1 MINLINEIN
10 SKLKAIISELED
22 KKSECESVLDDVKS
36 KIDKK
41 IDEAKRYKVD
51 VDSAK
56 DKIKTLEEEI
66 KALEVDLTDL
76 NERFGKKDLNAIVE
90 AGNKEINAKMIA
102 KQNEITKYREKIG
115 ELTEKARAIKDLL
128 INLKK
133 DKEIKTERLSNYTKA
148 LEYYSKELNRIIDFA
163 SENPDN
169 LIFEPTYEVK
179 KYEDVNLDSPVF
191 DEISQMDEPDEEEET
206 TASVSEPEPEV
217 KTLEEPATTDYQK
230 IDFKALNDSIDSE
243 YASIFGTGLDDEEEK
258 TDLKEPATEP
268 EVHTESEKSEESV
281 LQEKK
286 EESKDES
293 LNIFDHENVSDGGFS
308 FGGLS
313 EADLNME
320 PEVEPEPVTTDNT
333 MNSTDTEKENSL
345 SFEPVE
351 EKNDNE
357 NELINLFTEN
367 GVDYYNF
374 TKADQDR
381 LKANYNKEMYKK
393 VFDVLKR
400 NNIKLDEIYESADI
414 FTTSTPAEIEHVI
427 SKLLLAGQ
435 TTSNIS
441 YVLSAL
447 PFINSFDL
455 NEVIKS
461 YGPKVSEANITDL
474 IVKAKHLNDL
484 GGNR

>member
-1 MINLINEIN
+1 MINLIKEIN
-10 SKLKAIISELED
+10 SKLKAIISELET
-22 KKSECESVLDDVKS
+22 KKSECEKVLDEVKS

-41 IDEAKRYKVD
+41 IDEAKGYKVD

-115 ELTEKARAIKDLL
+115 ELTEKARAIKELL

-133 DKEIKTERLSNYTKA
+133 DKEIKTERLDNYTKA
-148 LEYYSKELNRIIDFA
+148 LKYYSKELNRIIDFA
-163 SENPDN
+163 SENPEN
-169 LIFEPTYEVK
+169 LVIEPTFEVK
-179 KYEDVNLDSPVF
+179 KYDNVNLDSPVF
-191 DEISQMDEPDEEEET
+191 DEISQMDEPEDEETE
-206 TASVSEPEPEV
+206 ASSAVKEEV
-217 KTLEEPATTDYQK
+217 KTEEEPVSDYQK

-243 YASIFGTGLDDEEEK
+243 YASIFGTGLDDDDHKESEPVAPFKEEVTEEE
-258 TDLKEPATEP
+258 P
-268 EVHTESEKSEESV
+268 
-281 LQEKK
+281 
-286 EESKDES
+286 SKDEVKDEPVS
-293 LNIFDHENVSDGGFS
+293 NDLNIFEHENVSDGDGSFS
-308 FGGLS
+308 FDGLS
-313 EADLNME
+313 EADLNAE
-320 PEVEPEPVTTDNT
+320 PEAPLDDKKVEVKD
-333 MNSTDTEKENSL
+333 NSL
-345 SFEPVE
+345 SFESVTPSNDETE
-351 EKNDNE
+351 E
-357 NELINLFTEN
+357 LANLFTEN
-367 GVDYYNF
+367 GVDYYKF
-374 TKADQDR
+374 TATDQDR
-381 LKANYNKEMYKK
+381 LKSNYNKEMYKK

-400 NNIKLDEIYESADI
+400 NNIKLDAIYDSADL

-447 PFINSFDL
+447 PLINSFDL
-455 NEVIKS
+455 NEVVKS

>member
-1 MINLINEIN
+1 MINLIKEIN
-10 SKLKAIISELED
+10 SKLKAIISELET
-22 KKSECESVLDDVKS
+22 KKSECEKVLDEVKS

-41 IDEAKRYKVD
+41 IDEAKGYKVD
-51 VDSAK
+51 VDNAK

-133 DKEIKTERLSNYTKA
+133 DKEIKTERLDNYTKA
-148 LEYYSKELNRIIDFA
+148 LEYYSKELNRIIDFS
-163 SENPDN
+163 SENPEN
-169 LIFEPTYEVK
+169 LVIEPTFEVK
-179 KYEDVNLDSPVF
+179 KYDNVNLDSPVF
-191 DEISQMDEPDEEEET
+191 DEISQMDEPEDEETET
-206 TASVSEPEPEV
+206 SSAVKEDV
-217 KTLEEPATTDYQK
+217 KTEEEPVSDYQK

-243 YASIFGTGLDDEEEK
+243 YASIFGTGLDDDDHKESEQVAPFKEVVTEEE
-258 TDLKEPATEP
+258 P
-268 EVHTESEKSEESV
+268 
-281 LQEKK
+281 
-286 EESKDES
+286 SKDEVKDEPVS
-293 LNIFDHENVSDGGFS
+293 NDLNIFEHENVSDSDGSFS
-308 FGGLS
+308 FDGLS
-313 EADLNME
+313 EADLNAE
-320 PEVEPEPVTTDNT
+320 PEAPLDDKKVEVKD
-333 MNSTDTEKENSL
+333 NSL
-345 SFEPVE
+345 SFESVTPSNDETE
-351 EKNDNE
+351 E
-357 NELINLFTEN
+357 LANLFTEN
-367 GVDYYNF
+367 GVDYYKF
-374 TKADQDR
+374 TATDQDR
-381 LKANYNKEMYKK
+381 LKSNYNKEMYKK

-400 NNIKLDEIYESADI
+400 NNIKLDSIYDSADL

-447 PFINSFDL
+447 PLINSFDL
-455 NEVIKS
+455 NEVVKS

>member
-10 SKLKAIISELED
+10 SKLKAIISELET
-22 KKSECESVLDDVKS
+22 KKSECEKVLDDVKS

-41 IDEAKRYKVD
+41 IDEAKGYKVD
-51 VDSAK
+51 VDNAK

-90 AGNKEINAKMIA
+90 AGNKEINSKMIA

-133 DKEIKTERLSNYTKA
+133 DKEIKTERLDNYTKA
-148 LEYYSKELNRIIDFA
+148 LKYYSKELNRIIDFS
-163 SENPDN
+163 SENPEN
-169 LIFEPTYEVK
+169 LVIEPTFEVK
-179 KYEDVNLDSPVF
+179 KYDNVNLDSPVF
-191 DEISQMDEPDEEEET
+191 DEISQMDEPEDEETET
-206 TASVSEPEPEV
+206 SSAVKEEV
-217 KTLEEPATTDYQK
+217 KTDEEPVSDYQK

-243 YASIFGTGLDDEEEK
+243 YASIFGTGLDDDDHKESEPVAPSKEEVTEEE
-258 TDLKEPATEP
+258 
-268 EVHTESEKSEESV
+268 S
-281 LQEKK
+281 
-286 EESKDES
+286 SKDEVKDEPVS
-293 LNIFDHENVSDGGFS
+293 NDLNIFEHENVSDGDGSFS
-308 FGGLS
+308 FDGLS
-313 EADLNME
+313 EADLNAE
-320 PEVEPEPVTTDNT
+320 PEAPLDDKKVEVKD
-333 MNSTDTEKENSL
+333 NSL
-345 SFEPVE
+345 SFESITPSNDETE
-351 EKNDNE
+351 E
-357 NELINLFTEN
+357 LANLFTEN
-367 GVDYYNF
+367 GVDYYKF
-374 TKADQDR
+374 TATDQDR
-381 LKANYNKEMYKK
+381 LKSNYNKEMYKK

-400 NNIKLDEIYESADI
+400 NNIKLDAIYDSADL

-447 PFINSFDL
+447 PLINSFDL
-455 NEVIKS
+455 NEVVKS

>member
-10 SKLKAIISELED
+10 SKLKAIISELET
-22 KKSECESVLDDVKS
+22 KKSECEKVLDEVKS

-41 IDEAKRYKVD
+41 IDEAKGYKVD
-51 VDSAK
+51 VDNAK
-56 DKIKTLEEEI
+56 EKIKSLEEEI

-133 DKEIKTERLSNYTKA
+133 DKEIKTERLDNYTKA

-163 SENPDN
+163 SENPEN
-169 LIFEPTYEVK
+169 LVIEPTFEVK
-179 KYEDVNLDSPVF
+179 KYDNVNLDSPVF
-191 DEISQMDEPDEEEET
+191 DEISQMDEPEDEETET
-206 TASVSEPEPEV
+206 SSAVKEEV
-217 KTLEEPATTDYQK
+217 KTEEEPVSDYQK

-243 YASIFGTGLDDEEEK
+243 YASIFGTGLDDDDHKESEPVAPFKEEVTEEE
-258 TDLKEPATEP
+258 P
-268 EVHTESEKSEESV
+268 
-281 LQEKK
+281 
-286 EESKDES
+286 SKDEVKDEPVS
-293 LNIFDHENVSDGGFS
+293 NDLNIFEHENVSDGDGSFS
-308 FGGLS
+308 FDGLS
-313 EADLNME
+313 EADLNAE
-320 PEVEPEPVTTDNT
+320 PEAPLDDKKVEVKD
-333 MNSTDTEKENSL
+333 NSL
-345 SFEPVE
+345 SFESVTPSNDETE
-351 EKNDNE
+351 E
-357 NELINLFTEN
+357 LANLFTEN
-367 GVDYYNF
+367 GVDYYKF
-374 TKADQDR
+374 TATDQDR
-381 LKANYNKEMYKK
+381 LKSNYNKEMYKK

-400 NNIKLDEIYESADI
+400 NNIKLDAIYDSADL

-447 PFINSFDL
+447 PLINSFDL
-455 NEVIKS
+455 NEVVKS

>member
-1 MINLINEIN
+1 MINLIKEIN
-10 SKLKAIISELED
+10 SKLKAIISELET
-22 KKSECESVLDDVKS
+22 KKSECEKVLDDVKS

-41 IDEAKRYKVD
+41 IDEAKGYKVD
-51 VDSAK
+51 VDNAK
-56 DKIKTLEEEI
+56 EKIKSLEEEI

-133 DKEIKTERLSNYTKA
+133 DKEIKTERLDNYSKA

-163 SENPDN
+163 SENPEN
-169 LIFEPTYEVK
+169 LVIEPTFEVK
-179 KYEDVNLDSPVF
+179 KYDNVNLDSPVF
-191 DEISQMDEPDEEEET
+191 DEISQMDEPEDEETET
-206 TASVSEPEPEV
+206 SSAVKEEV
-217 KTLEEPATTDYQK
+217 KTEEEPVSDYQK

-243 YASIFGTGLDDEEEK
+243 YASIFGTGLDDDDHKESEPVAPFKEEVTEEE
-258 TDLKEPATEP
+258 P
-268 EVHTESEKSEESV
+268 
-281 LQEKK
+281 
-286 EESKDES
+286 SKDEVKDEPVS
-293 LNIFDHENVSDGGFS
+293 NDLNIFEHENVSDGDGSFS
-308 FGGLS
+308 FDGLS
-313 EADLNME
+313 EADLNAE
-320 PEVEPEPVTTDNT
+320 PEAPLDDKKVEVKD
-333 MNSTDTEKENSL
+333 NSL
-345 SFEPVE
+345 SFESVTPSNDETE
-351 EKNDNE
+351 E
-357 NELINLFTEN
+357 LANLFTEN
-367 GVDYYNF
+367 GVDYYKF
-374 TKADQDR
+374 TATDQDR
-381 LKANYNKEMYKK
+381 LKSNYNKEMYKK

-400 NNIKLDEIYESADI
+400 NNIKLDSIYDSADL

-447 PFINSFDL
+447 PLINSFDL
-455 NEVIKS
+455 NEVVKS

>member
-10 SKLKAIISELED
+10 SKLKAIISELET
-22 KKSECESVLDDVKS
+22 KKSECEKVLDDVKS

-41 IDEAKRYKVD
+41 IDEAKGYKVD
-51 VDSAK
+51 VDNAK
-56 DKIKTLEEEI
+56 EKIKTLEEEI

-133 DKEIKTERLSNYTKA
+133 DKEIKTERLDNYTKA
-148 LEYYSKELNRIIDFA
+148 LKYYSKELNRIIDFS
-163 SENPDN
+163 SENPEN
-169 LIFEPTYEVK
+169 LVIEPTFEVK
-179 KYEDVNLDSPVF
+179 KYDNVNLDSPVF
-191 DEISQMDEPDEEEET
+191 DEISQMDEPEDEETET
-206 TASVSEPEPEV
+206 SSAVKEEV
-217 KTLEEPATTDYQK
+217 KTEEEPVSDYQK

-243 YASIFGTGLDDEEEK
+243 YASIFGTGLDDDDHKKSEPVVPSKEEVTEEE
-258 TDLKEPATEP
+258 P
-268 EVHTESEKSEESV
+268 
-281 LQEKK
+281 
-286 EESKDES
+286 SKDEVKDEPVS
-293 LNIFDHENVSDGGFS
+293 NDLNIFEHENVSDSDGSFS
-308 FGGLS
+308 FDGLS
-313 EADLNME
+313 EADLNAE
-320 PEVEPEPVTTDNT
+320 PETPLDDKKVEVKD
-333 MNSTDTEKENSL
+333 NSL
-345 SFEPVE
+345 SFESVTPSNDETE
-351 EKNDNE
+351 E
-357 NELINLFTEN
+357 LANLFTEN
-367 GVDYYNF
+367 GVDYYKF
-374 TKADQDR
+374 TATDQDR
-381 LKANYNKEMYKK
+381 LKSNYNKEMYKK

-400 NNIKLDEIYESADI
+400 NNIKLDAIYDSADL

-447 PFINSFDL
+447 PLINSFDL
-455 NEVIKS
+455 NEVVKS

>member
-1 MINLINEIN
+1 MINLIKEIN
-10 SKLKAIISELED
+10 SKLKAIISELET
-22 KKSECESVLDDVKS
+22 KKSECEKVLDEVKS

-41 IDEAKRYKVD
+41 IDEAKGYKVD
-51 VDSAK
+51 VDNAK
-56 DKIKTLEEEI
+56 EKIKSLEEEI

-133 DKEIKTERLSNYTKA
+133 DKEIKTERLDNYTKA

-163 SENPDN
+163 SENPEN
-169 LIFEPTYEVK
+169 LVIEPTFEVK
-179 KYEDVNLDSPVF
+179 KYDNVNLDSPVF
-191 DEISQMDEPDEEEET
+191 DEISQMDEPEDEETET
-206 TASVSEPEPEV
+206 SSAVKEEV
-217 KTLEEPATTDYQK
+217 KTVEEPVSDYQK

-243 YASIFGTGLDDEEEK
+243 YASIFGTGLDDDDRKKSEPVVPSKEEVTEEE
-258 TDLKEPATEP
+258 P
-268 EVHTESEKSEESV
+268 
-281 LQEKK
+281 
-286 EESKDES
+286 SKDEVKEEPVS
-293 LNIFDHENVSDGGFS
+293 NDLNIFEHENVSDGDGSFS
-308 FGGLS
+308 FDGLS
-313 EADLNME
+313 EADLNAE
-320 PEVEPEPVTTDNT
+320 PEAPLDDKKVEVKD
-333 MNSTDTEKENSL
+333 NSL
-345 SFEPVE
+345 SFESVTPSNDETE
-351 EKNDNE
+351 E
-357 NELINLFTEN
+357 LANLFTEN
-367 GVDYYNF
+367 GVDYYKF
-374 TKADQDR
+374 TATDQDR
-381 LKANYNKEMYKK
+381 LKSNYNKEMYKK

-400 NNIKLDEIYESADI
+400 NNIKLDSIYDSADL

-447 PFINSFDL
+447 PLINSFDL
-455 NEVIKS
+455 NEVVKS

>member
-1 MINLINEIN
+1 MINLIKEIN
-10 SKLKAIISELED
+10 SKLKAIISELET
-22 KKSECESVLDDVKS
+22 KKSECEKVLDEVKS

-41 IDEAKRYKVD
+41 IDEAKGYKVD
-51 VDSAK
+51 VDNAK
-56 DKIKTLEEEI
+56 EKIKSLEEEI

-133 DKEIKTERLSNYTKA
+133 DKEIKTERLDNYTKA
-148 LEYYSKELNRIIDFA
+148 LEYYSKELNRIIDFS
-163 SENPDN
+163 SENPEN
-169 LIFEPTYEVK
+169 LVIEPTFEVK
-179 KYEDVNLDSPVF
+179 KYDNVNLDSPVF
-191 DEISQMDEPDEEEET
+191 DEISQMNEPEDEETETSSAVKEEVKTEEET
-206 TASVSEPEPEV
+206 VS
-217 KTLEEPATTDYQK
+217 DYQK

-243 YASIFGTGLDDEEEK
+243 YASIFGTGLDDDDHKESEPVVPSKEEVTEEE
-258 TDLKEPATEP
+258 P
-268 EVHTESEKSEESV
+268 
-281 LQEKK
+281 
-286 EESKDES
+286 SKDEVKEEPVS
-293 LNIFDHENVSDGGFS
+293 NDLNIFEHENVSDGDGSFS
-308 FGGLS
+308 FDGLS
-313 EADLNME
+313 EADLNAE
-320 PEVEPEPVTTDNT
+320 PEAPLDDKKVEVKD
-333 MNSTDTEKENSL
+333 NSL
-345 SFEPVE
+345 SFESVTPSNDETE
-351 EKNDNE
+351 E
-357 NELINLFTEN
+357 LANLFTEN
-367 GVDYYNF
+367 GVDYYKF
-374 TKADQDR
+374 TATDQDR
-381 LKANYNKEMYKK
+381 LKSNYNKEMYKK

-400 NNIKLDEIYESADI
+400 NNIKLDSIYDSADL

-447 PFINSFDL
+447 PLINSFDL
-455 NEVIKS
+455 NEVVKS

>member
-1 MINLINEIN
+1 MINLIKEIN
-10 SKLKAIISELED
+10 SKLKAIISELET
-22 KKSECESVLDDVKS
+22 KKSECEKVLDEVKS

-41 IDEAKRYKVD
+41 IDEAKGYKVD
-51 VDSAK
+51 VDNAK
-56 DKIKTLEEEI
+56 EKIKTLEEEI

-133 DKEIKTERLSNYTKA
+133 DKEIKTERLDNYTKA

-163 SENPDN
+163 SENPEN
-169 LIFEPTYEVK
+169 LVIEPTFEVK
-179 KYEDVNLDSPVF
+179 KYDNVNLDSPVF
-191 DEISQMDEPDEEEET
+191 DEISQMNEPEDEETET
-206 TASVSEPEPEV
+206 SSAVKEEV
-217 KTLEEPATTDYQK
+217 KTEEEPVSDYQK

-243 YASIFGTGLDDEEEK
+243 YASIFGTGLDDDDHKESEPVAPFKEEVTEEE
-258 TDLKEPATEP
+258 P
-268 EVHTESEKSEESV
+268 
-281 LQEKK
+281 
-286 EESKDES
+286 SKDEVKDEPVS
-293 LNIFDHENVSDGGFS
+293 NDLNIFEHENVSDGDGSFS
-308 FGGLS
+308 FDGLS
-313 EADLNME
+313 EADLNAE
-320 PEVEPEPVTTDNT
+320 PEVPLDDKKVEVKD
-333 MNSTDTEKENSL
+333 NSL
-345 SFEPVE
+345 SFESVTPSNDETE
-351 EKNDNE
+351 E
-357 NELINLFTEN
+357 LANLFTEN
-367 GVDYYNF
+367 GVDYYKF
-374 TKADQDR
+374 TATDQDR
-381 LKANYNKEMYKK
+381 LKSNYNKEMYKK

-400 NNIKLDEIYESADI
+400 NNIKLDSIYDSADL

-447 PFINSFDL
+447 PLINSFDL
-455 NEVIKS
+455 NEVVKS

>member
-10 SKLKAIISELED
+10 SKLKAIISELET
-22 KKSECESVLDDVKS
+22 KKSECEKVLDEVKS

-41 IDEAKRYKVD
+41 IDEAKGYKVD
-51 VDSAK
+51 VDNAK
-56 DKIKTLEEEI
+56 EKIKSLEEEI

-133 DKEIKTERLSNYTKA
+133 DKEIKTERLDNYTKA
-148 LEYYSKELNRIIDFA
+148 LKYYSKELNRIIDFS
-163 SENPDN
+163 SENPEN
-169 LIFEPTYEVK
+169 LVIEPTFEVK
-179 KYEDVNLDSPVF
+179 KYDNVNFDSPVF
-191 DEISQMDEPDEEEET
+191 DEISQMDEPEDEETEISSAVKE
-206 TASVSEPEPEV
+206 EV
-217 KTLEEPATTDYQK
+217 KTVEEPVSDYQK
-230 IDFKALNDSIDSE
+230 IDFNALNDSIDSE
-243 YASIFGTGLDDEEEK
+243 YASIFGTGLDDDHKKSEPLVPSKEEVTEEE
-258 TDLKEPATEP
+258 P
-268 EVHTESEKSEESV
+268 
-281 LQEKK
+281 
-286 EESKDES
+286 SKDEVKDEPVS
-293 LNIFDHENVSDGGFS
+293 NDLNIFEHENVSDSDGSFS
-308 FGGLS
+308 FDGLS
-313 EADLNME
+313 EADLNAE
-320 PEVEPEPVTTDNT
+320 PEASLDDKKVEVKD
-333 MNSTDTEKENSL
+333 NSL
-345 SFEPVE
+345 SFESFTPSNDETE
-351 EKNDNE
+351 E
-357 NELINLFTEN
+357 LANLFTEN
-367 GVDYYNF
+367 GVDYYKF
-374 TKADQDR
+374 TATDQDR
-381 LKANYNKEMYKK
+381 LKSNYNKEMYKK

-400 NNIKLDEIYESADI
+400 NNIKLDAIYDSADL

-447 PFINSFDL
+447 PLINSFDL
-455 NEVIKS
+455 NEVVKS

>member
-1 MINLINEIN
+1 MINLIKEIN
-10 SKLKAIISELED
+10 SKLKAIISELET
-22 KKSECESVLDDVKS
+22 KKSECEKVLDEVKS

-41 IDEAKRYKVD
+41 IDEAKGYKVD
-51 VDSAK
+51 VDNAK
-56 DKIKTLEEEI
+56 EKIKSLEEEI

-133 DKEIKTERLSNYTKA
+133 DKEIKTERLDNYTKA
-148 LEYYSKELNRIIDFA
+148 LEYYSKELNRIIDFS
-163 SENPDN
+163 SENPEN
-169 LIFEPTYEVK
+169 LVIEPTFEVK
-179 KYEDVNLDSPVF
+179 KYDNVNLDSPVF
-191 DEISQMDEPDEEEET
+191 DEISQMDEPEDEEIET
-206 TASVSEPEPEV
+206 SSAVKEEV
-217 KTLEEPATTDYQK
+217 KTEEEPVSDYQK

-243 YASIFGTGLDDEEEK
+243 YASIFGTGLDDDDHKESEPVAPSKEEVTEEE
-258 TDLKEPATEP
+258 P
-268 EVHTESEKSEESV
+268 
-281 LQEKK
+281 
-286 EESKDES
+286 SKDEVKDEPVS
-293 LNIFDHENVSDGGFS
+293 NDLNIFEHENVSDGDGSFS
-308 FGGLS
+308 FDGLS
-313 EADLNME
+313 EADLNAE
-320 PEVEPEPVTTDNT
+320 PEAPLDDKKVEVKD
-333 MNSTDTEKENSL
+333 NSL
-345 SFEPVE
+345 SFESVTPSNDETE
-351 EKNDNE
+351 E
-357 NELINLFTEN
+357 LANLFTEN
-367 GVDYYNF
+367 GVDYYKF
-374 TKADQDR
+374 TATDQDR
-381 LKANYNKEMYKK
+381 LKSNYNKEMYKK

-400 NNIKLDEIYESADI
+400 NNIKLDSIYDSADL

-447 PFINSFDL
+447 PLINSFDL
-455 NEVIKS
+455 NEVVKS

>member
-10 SKLKAIISELED
+10 SKLKAIISELET
-22 KKSECESVLDDVKS
+22 KKSECEKVLDEVKF

-41 IDEAKRYKVD
+41 IDEAKGYKVD

-133 DKEIKTERLSNYTKA
+133 DKEIKTERLDNYTKA
-148 LEYYSKELNRIIDFA
+148 LEYYSKELNRIIDFS
-163 SENPDN
+163 SENPEN
-169 LIFEPTYEVK
+169 LVIEPTFEVK
-179 KYEDVNLDSPVF
+179 KYDNVNLDSPVF
-191 DEISQMDEPDEEEET
+191 DEISQMDEPEDEETET
-206 TASVSEPEPEV
+206 SSAVKEEV
-217 KTLEEPATTDYQK
+217 KTEEEPVSDYQK

-243 YASIFGTGLDDEEEK
+243 YASIFGTGLDDDDHKKSEPVVPSKEEVTEEEPSK
-258 TDLKEPATEP
+258 V
-268 EVHTESEKSEESV
+268 EV
-281 LQEKK
+281 
-286 EESKDES
+286 KDEPVS
-293 LNIFDHENVSDGGFS
+293 NDLNIFEHENVSDGDGSFS
-308 FGGLS
+308 FEGLS
-313 EADLNME
+313 EDDLNME
-320 PEVEPEPVTTDNT
+320 PEETTVSNKEEIVKEEPQ
-333 MNSTDTEKENSL
+333 KENSL
-345 SFEPVE
+345 SFEPVAE
-351 EKNDNE
+351 TNDNE
-357 NELINLFTEN
+357 NELANLFTEN

-374 TKADQDR
+374 SKSDQDR
-381 LKANYNKEMYKK
+381 LKSNYNKEMYKK

-400 NNIKLDEIYESADI
+400 NNIKLDAIYDSAD
-414 FTTSTPAEIEHVI
+414 
-427 SKLLLAGQ
+427 
-435 TTSNIS
+435 
-441 YVLSAL
+441 LSAL
-447 PFINSFDL
+447 PLINSFDL
-455 NEVIKS
+455 NEVVKS

>member
-1 MINLINEIN
+1 MINLIKEIN
-10 SKLKAIISELED
+10 SKLKAIISELET
-22 KKSECESVLDDVKS
+22 KKSECEKVLDDVKS

-41 IDEAKRYKVD
+41 IDEAKGYKVN

-133 DKEIKTERLSNYTKA
+133 DKEIKTERLDNYTKA
-148 LEYYSKELNRIIDFA
+148 LEYYSKELNRIIDFS
-163 SENPDN
+163 SENPEN
-169 LIFEPTYEVK
+169 LVIEPTFEVK
-179 KYEDVNLDSPVF
+179 KYDNVNLDSPVF
-191 DEISQMDEPDEEEET
+191 DEISQMDEPEDEETET
-206 TASVSEPEPEV
+206 SSAVKEEV
-217 KTLEEPATTDYQK
+217 KTEEEPVSDYQK

-243 YASIFGTGLDDEEEK
+243 YASIFGTGLDDDDHKESEPVAPSKEEVTEEE
-258 TDLKEPATEP
+258 P
-268 EVHTESEKSEESV
+268 
-281 LQEKK
+281 
-286 EESKDES
+286 SKDEVKEEPVS
-293 LNIFDHENVSDGGFS
+293 NDLNIFEHENVSDGDGSFS
-308 FGGLS
+308 FDGLS
-313 EADLNME
+313 EADLNAE
-320 PEVEPEPVTTDNT
+320 PEAPLDDKKVEVKD
-333 MNSTDTEKENSL
+333 NSL
-345 SFEPVE
+345 SFESVTPSNDETE
-351 EKNDNE
+351 E
-357 NELINLFTEN
+357 LANLFTEN
-367 GVDYYNF
+367 GVDYYKF
-374 TKADQDR
+374 TATDQDR
-381 LKANYNKEMYKK
+381 LKSNYNKEMYKK

-400 NNIKLDEIYESADI
+400 NNIKLDAIYDSADL

-447 PFINSFDL
+447 PLINSFDL
-455 NEVIKS
+455 NEVVKS

>member
-10 SKLKAIISELED
+10 SKLKAIISELES
-22 KKSECESVLDDVKS
+22 KKSECEKVLDDVKS

-41 IDEAKRYKVD
+41 IDEAKGYKVD
-51 VDSAK
+51 VDNAK
-56 DKIKTLEEEI
+56 EKIKSLEEEI

-133 DKEIKTERLSNYTKA
+133 DKEIKTERLDNYTKA

-163 SENPDN
+163 SENPEN
-169 LIFEPTYEVK
+169 LVIEPTFEVK
-179 KYEDVNLDSPVF
+179 KYDNVNLDSPVF
-191 DEISQMDEPDEEEET
+191 DEISQMDEPEDEETET
-206 TASVSEPEPEV
+206 SSAVKEEV
-217 KTLEEPATTDYQK
+217 KTEEKPVSDYQK

-243 YASIFGTGLDDEEEK
+243 YASIFGTGLDDDDHKESEPVVPSKEEVTEEE
-258 TDLKEPATEP
+258 P
-268 EVHTESEKSEESV
+268 
-281 LQEKK
+281 
-286 EESKDES
+286 SKDEVKDEPVS
-293 LNIFDHENVSDGGFS
+293 NDLNIFEHENVSDGDGSFS
-308 FGGLS
+308 FDGLS
-313 EADLNME
+313 EADLNAE
-320 PEVEPEPVTTDNT
+320 PEAPLDDKKVEVKD
-333 MNSTDTEKENSL
+333 NSL
-345 SFEPVE
+345 SFESVTPSNDETE
-351 EKNDNE
+351 E
-357 NELINLFTEN
+357 LANLFTEN
-367 GVDYYNF
+367 GVDYYKF
-374 TKADQDR
+374 TAADQDR
-381 LKANYNKEMYKK
+381 LKSNYNKEMYKK

-400 NNIKLDEIYESADI
+400 NNIKLDAIYDSADL

-447 PFINSFDL
+447 PLINSFDL

>member
-1 MINLINEIN
+1 MINLIKEIN
-10 SKLKAIISELED
+10 SKLKAIISELET
-22 KKSECESVLDDVKS
+22 KKSECEKVLDEVKS

-41 IDEAKRYKVD
+41 IDEAKGYKVD
-51 VDSAK
+51 VDNAK

-133 DKEIKTERLSNYTKA
+133 DKEIKTERLDNYTKA
-148 LEYYSKELNRIIDFA
+148 LEYYSKELNRIIDFS
-163 SENPDN
+163 SENPEN
-169 LIFEPTYEVK
+169 LVIEPTFEVK
-179 KYEDVNLDSPVF
+179 KYDNVNLDSPVF
-191 DEISQMDEPDEEEET
+191 DEISQMDEPEDEETET
-206 TASVSEPEPEV
+206 SSAVKEEV
-217 KTLEEPATTDYQK
+217 KTEEEPVSDYQK

-243 YASIFGTGLDDEEEK
+243 YASIFGTGLDDDDHKESEPVAPFKEEVTEEE
-258 TDLKEPATEP
+258 P
-268 EVHTESEKSEESV
+268 
-281 LQEKK
+281 
-286 EESKDES
+286 SKDEVKDEPVS
-293 LNIFDHENVSDGGFS
+293 NVLNIFEHENVSDSDGSFS
-308 FGGLS
+308 FDGLS
-313 EADLNME
+313 EADLNAE
-320 PEVEPEPVTTDNT
+320 PEAPLDDKKVEVKD
-333 MNSTDTEKENSL
+333 NSL
-345 SFEPVE
+345 SFESFTPSNDETE
-351 EKNDNE
+351 E
-357 NELINLFTEN
+357 LANLFTEN
-367 GVDYYNF
+367 GVDYYKF
-374 TKADQDR
+374 TATDQDR
-381 LKANYNKEMYKK
+381 LKSNYNKEMYKK

-400 NNIKLDEIYESADI
+400 NNIKLDSIYDSADL

-447 PFINSFDL
+447 PLINSFDL
-455 NEVIKS
+455 NEVVKS

>member
-1 MINLINEIN
+1 MINLIKEIN
-10 SKLKAIISELED
+10 SKLKAIISELET
-22 KKSECESVLDDVKS
+22 KKSECEKVLDDVKS

-41 IDEAKRYKVD
+41 IDEAKGYKVD
-51 VDSAK
+51 VDNAK
-56 DKIKTLEEEI
+56 EKIKSLEEEI

-133 DKEIKTERLSNYTKA
+133 DKEIKTERLDNYTKA

-163 SENPDN
+163 SENPEN
-169 LIFEPTYEVK
+169 LVIEPTFEVK
-179 KYEDVNLDSPVF
+179 KYDNVNLDSPVF
-191 DEISQMDEPDEEEET
+191 DEISQMDEPEDEETET
-206 TASVSEPEPEV
+206 SSAVKEEV
-217 KTLEEPATTDYQK
+217 KTEEEPVSDYQK

-243 YASIFGTGLDDEEEK
+243 YASIFGTGLDDDDHKESEPVAPFKEEVTEEE
-258 TDLKEPATEP
+258 P
-268 EVHTESEKSEESV
+268 
-281 LQEKK
+281 
-286 EESKDES
+286 SKDEVKDEPVS
-293 LNIFDHENVSDGGFS
+293 NDLNIFEHENVSDGDGSFS
-308 FGGLS
+308 FDGLS
-313 EADLNME
+313 EADLNAE
-320 PEVEPEPVTTDNT
+320 PEAPLDDKKVEVKD
-333 MNSTDTEKENSL
+333 NSL
-345 SFEPVE
+345 SFESVTPSNDETE
-351 EKNDNE
+351 E
-357 NELINLFTEN
+357 LANLFTEN
-367 GVDYYNF
+367 GVDYYKF
-374 TKADQDR
+374 TATDQDR
-381 LKANYNKEMYKK
+381 LKSNYNKEMYKK

-400 NNIKLDEIYESADI
+400 NNIKLDAIYDSADL

-447 PFINSFDL
+447 PLINSFDL
-455 NEVIKS
+455 NEVVKS

>member
-10 SKLKAIISELED
+10 SKLKAIISELET
-22 KKSECESVLDDVKS
+22 KKSECEKVLDDVKS

-41 IDEAKRYKVD
+41 IDEAKGYKVD
-51 VDSAK
+51 VDNAK
-56 DKIKTLEEEI
+56 EKIKSLEEEI
-66 KALEVDLTDL
+66 KVLEVDLTDL

-133 DKEIKTERLSNYTKA
+133 DKEIKTERLDNYTKA
-148 LEYYSKELNRIIDFA
+148 LEYYSKELNRIIDFS
-163 SENPDN
+163 SENPEN
-169 LIFEPTYEVK
+169 LVIEPTFEVK
-179 KYEDVNLDSPVF
+179 KYDNVNLDSPVF
-191 DEISQMDEPDEEEET
+191 DEISQMNEPEDEETET
-206 TASVSEPEPEV
+206 SSAVKEEV
-217 KTLEEPATTDYQK
+217 KTEEEPVSDYQK

-243 YASIFGTGLDDEEEK
+243 YASIFGTGLDDDDHKESEPVAPSKEEVTEEE
-258 TDLKEPATEP
+258 P
-268 EVHTESEKSEESV
+268 
-281 LQEKK
+281 
-286 EESKDES
+286 SKDEVKDEPVS
-293 LNIFDHENVSDGGFS
+293 NDLNIFEHENVSDSDGSFS
-308 FGGLS
+308 FDGLS
-313 EADLNME
+313 EADLNAE
-320 PEVEPEPVTTDNT
+320 PEAPLDDKKVEVKD
-333 MNSTDTEKENSL
+333 NSL
-345 SFEPVE
+345 SFESVTPSNDETE
-351 EKNDNE
+351 E
-357 NELINLFTEN
+357 LANLFTEN
-367 GVDYYNF
+367 GVDYYKF
-374 TKADQDR
+374 TATDQDR
-381 LKANYNKEMYKK
+381 LKSNYNKEMYKK

-400 NNIKLDEIYESADI
+400 NNIKLDSIYDSADL

-447 PFINSFDL
+447 PLINSFDL
-455 NEVIKS
+455 NEVVKS

>member
-1 MINLINEIN
+1 MINLIKEIN
-10 SKLKAIISELED
+10 SKLKAIISELET
-22 KKSECESVLDDVKS
+22 KKSECEKVLDDVKS

-41 IDEAKRYKVD
+41 IDEAKGYKVD
-51 VDSAK
+51 VDNAK
-56 DKIKTLEEEI
+56 EKIKSLEEEI

-133 DKEIKTERLSNYTKA
+133 DKEIKTERLDNYTKA
-148 LEYYSKELNRIIDFA
+148 LEYYSKELNRIIDFS
-163 SENPDN
+163 SENPEN
-169 LIFEPTYEVK
+169 LVIEPTFEVK
-179 KYEDVNLDSPVF
+179 KYDNVNLDSPVF
-191 DEISQMDEPDEEEET
+191 DEISQMDEPEDEETET
-206 TASVSEPEPEV
+206 SSAVKEEV
-217 KTLEEPATTDYQK
+217 KTEEEPVSDYQK

-243 YASIFGTGLDDEEEK
+243 YASIFGTGLDDDDHKESEPVAPFKEEVTEEE
-258 TDLKEPATEP
+258 P
-268 EVHTESEKSEESV
+268 
-281 LQEKK
+281 
-286 EESKDES
+286 SKDEVKDEPVS
-293 LNIFDHENVSDGGFS
+293 NDLNIFEHENVSDGDGSFS
-308 FGGLS
+308 FDGLS
-313 EADLNME
+313 EADLNAE
-320 PEVEPEPVTTDNT
+320 PEAPLDDKKVEVKD
-333 MNSTDTEKENSL
+333 NSL
-345 SFEPVE
+345 SFESVTPSNDETE
-351 EKNDNE
+351 E
-357 NELINLFTEN
+357 LANLFTEN
-367 GVDYYNF
+367 GVDYYKF
-374 TKADQDR
+374 TATDQDR
-381 LKANYNKEMYKK
+381 LKSNYNKEMYKK

-400 NNIKLDEIYESADI
+400 NNIKLDSIYDSADL

-447 PFINSFDL
+447 PLINSFDL
-455 NEVIKS
+455 NEVVKS

>member
-1 MINLINEIN
+1 MINLIKEIN
-10 SKLKAIISELED
+10 SKLKAIISELET
-22 KKSECESVLDDVKS
+22 KKSECEKVLDEVKS

-41 IDEAKRYKVD
+41 IDEAKGYKVD
-51 VDSAK
+51 VDNAK
-56 DKIKTLEEEI
+56 EKIKSLEEEI

-133 DKEIKTERLSNYTKA
+133 DKEIKTERLDNYTKA
-148 LEYYSKELNRIIDFA
+148 LEYYSKELNRIIDFS
-163 SENPDN
+163 SENPEN
-169 LIFEPTYEVK
+169 LVIEPTFEVK
-179 KYEDVNLDSPVF
+179 KYDNVNLDSPVF
-191 DEISQMDEPDEEEET
+191 DEISQMDEPEDEETET
-206 TASVSEPEPEV
+206 SSAVKEEV
-217 KTLEEPATTDYQK
+217 KTEEEPVSDYQK

-243 YASIFGTGLDDEEEK
+243 YASIFGTGLDDDDHKESEPVAPFREEVTEEE
-258 TDLKEPATEP
+258 P
-268 EVHTESEKSEESV
+268 
-281 LQEKK
+281 
-286 EESKDES
+286 SKDEVKDEPVS
-293 LNIFDHENVSDGGFS
+293 NDLNIFEHENVSDGDGSFS
-308 FGGLS
+308 FDGLS
-313 EADLNME
+313 EADLNAE
-320 PEVEPEPVTTDNT
+320 PEAPLDDKKVEVKD
-333 MNSTDTEKENSL
+333 NSL
-345 SFEPVE
+345 SFESVTPSNDETE
-351 EKNDNE
+351 E
-357 NELINLFTEN
+357 LANLFTEN
-367 GVDYYNF
+367 GVDYYKF
-374 TKADQDR
+374 TATDQDR
-381 LKANYNKEMYKK
+381 LKSNYNKEMYKK

-400 NNIKLDEIYESADI
+400 NNIKLDAIYDSADL

-447 PFINSFDL
+447 PLINSFDL
-455 NEVIKS
+455 NEVVKS

>member
-10 SKLKAIISELED
+10 SKLKAIISELET
-22 KKSECESVLDDVKS
+22 KKSECEKVLDDVKS

-41 IDEAKRYKVD
+41 IDEAKGYKVD
-51 VDSAK
+51 VDNAK
-56 DKIKTLEEEI
+56 EKIKSLEEEI

-133 DKEIKTERLSNYTKA
+133 DKEIKTERLDNYTKA
-148 LEYYSKELNRIIDFA
+148 LEYYSKELNRIIDFS
-163 SENPDN
+163 SENPEN
-169 LIFEPTYEVK
+169 LVIEPTFEVK
-179 KYEDVNLDSPVF
+179 RYDNVNLDSPVF
-191 DEISQMDEPDEEEET
+191 DEISQMDEPEDEETET
-206 TASVSEPEPEV
+206 SSAVKEEV
-217 KTLEEPATTDYQK
+217 KTEEEPVSDYQK

-243 YASIFGTGLDDEEEK
+243 YASIFGTGLDDDDHKESEPVAPFREEVTEEEPSR
-258 TDLKEPATEP
+258 D
-268 EVHTESEKSEESV
+268 EV
-281 LQEKK
+281 
-286 EESKDES
+286 KDEPVS
-293 LNIFDHENVSDGGFS
+293 NDLNIFEHENVSDGDGSFS
-308 FGGLS
+308 FDGLS
-313 EADLNME
+313 EADLNAE
-320 PEVEPEPVTTDNT
+320 PEAPLDDKKVEVKD
-333 MNSTDTEKENSL
+333 NSL
-345 SFEPVE
+345 SFESVTPSNDETE
-351 EKNDNE
+351 E
-357 NELINLFTEN
+357 LANLFTEN
-367 GVDYYNF
+367 GVDYYKF
-374 TKADQDR
+374 TATDQDR
-381 LKANYNKEMYKK
+381 LKSNYNKEMYKK

-400 NNIKLDEIYESADI
+400 NNIKLDSIYDSADL

-447 PFINSFDL
+447 PLINSFDL
-455 NEVIKS
+455 NEVVKS

>member
-1 MINLINEIN
+1 MINLIKEIN
-10 SKLKAIISELED
+10 SKLKAIISELET
-22 KKSECESVLDDVKS
+22 KKSECEKVLDEVKS

-41 IDEAKRYKVD
+41 IDEAKGYKVD
-51 VDSAK
+51 VDNAK
-56 DKIKTLEEEI
+56 EKIKFLEEEI

-133 DKEIKTERLSNYTKA
+133 DKEIKTERLDNYTKA

-163 SENPDN
+163 SENPEN
-169 LIFEPTYEVK
+169 LVIEPTFEVK
-179 KYEDVNLDSPVF
+179 KYDNVNLDSPVF
-191 DEISQMDEPDEEEET
+191 DEISQMNEPEDEETET
-206 TASVSEPEPEV
+206 SSAVKEEV
-217 KTLEEPATTDYQK
+217 KTEEEPVSDYQK

-243 YASIFGTGLDDEEEK
+243 YASIFGTGLDDDDHKESEPVVPSKEEVTEEE
-258 TDLKEPATEP
+258 P
-268 EVHTESEKSEESV
+268 
-281 LQEKK
+281 
-286 EESKDES
+286 SKDEVKDES
-293 LNIFDHENVSDGGFS
+293 VSNDLNIFEHENVSDGDGSFS
-308 FGGLS
+308 FDGLS
-313 EADLNME
+313 EADLNAE
-320 PEVEPEPVTTDNT
+320 PEAPLDDKKVEVKD
-333 MNSTDTEKENSL
+333 NSL
-345 SFEPVE
+345 GFESVTPSNDETE
-351 EKNDNE
+351 E
-357 NELINLFTEN
+357 LANLFTEN
-367 GVDYYNF
+367 GVDYYKF
-374 TKADQDR
+374 TAADQDR
-381 LKANYNKEMYKK
+381 LKSNYNKEMYKK

-400 NNIKLDEIYESADI
+400 NNIKLDAIYDSADL

-447 PFINSFDL
+447 PLINSFDL
-455 NEVIKS
+455 NEVVKS

>member
-10 SKLKAIISELED
+10 SKLKAIISELET
-22 KKSECESVLDDVKS
+22 KKSECEKVLDDVKS

-41 IDEAKRYKVD
+41 IDEAKGYKVD
-51 VDSAK
+51 VDNAK
-56 DKIKTLEEEI
+56 EKIKFLEEEI

-133 DKEIKTERLSNYTKA
+133 DKEIKTERLDNYTKA

-163 SENPDN
+163 SENPEN
-169 LIFEPTYEVK
+169 LVIEPTFEVK
-179 KYEDVNLDSPVF
+179 KYDNVNLDSPVF
-191 DEISQMDEPDEEEET
+191 DEISQMNEPEDEETETSSAVKEE
-206 TASVSEPEPEV
+206 A
-217 KTLEEPATTDYQK
+217 KTEEEPVSDYQK

-243 YASIFGTGLDDEEEK
+243 YASIFGTGLDDDDHKESEPVVPSKEEVTEEE
-258 TDLKEPATEP
+258 P
-268 EVHTESEKSEESV
+268 
-281 LQEKK
+281 
-286 EESKDES
+286 SKDEVKDEPVS
-293 LNIFDHENVSDGGFS
+293 NDLNIFEHENVSDGDGSFS
-308 FGGLS
+308 FDGLS
-313 EADLNME
+313 EADLNAE
-320 PEVEPEPVTTDNT
+320 PEAPLDDKKVEVKD
-333 MNSTDTEKENSL
+333 NSL
-345 SFEPVE
+345 SFESVTPSNDETE
-351 EKNDNE
+351 E
-357 NELINLFTEN
+357 LANLFTEN
-367 GVDYYNF
+367 GVDYYKF
-374 TKADQDR
+374 TATDQDR
-381 LKANYNKEMYKK
+381 LKSNYNKEMYKK

-400 NNIKLDEIYESADI
+400 NNIKLDAIYDSADL

-447 PFINSFDL
+447 PLINSFDL
-455 NEVIKS
+455 NEVVKS

>member
-1 MINLINEIN
+1 MINLIKEIN
-10 SKLKAIISELED
+10 SKLKAIISELET
-22 KKSECESVLDDVKS
+22 KKSECEKVLDEVKS

-41 IDEAKRYKVD
+41 IDEAKGYKVD
-51 VDSAK
+51 VDNAK
-56 DKIKTLEEEI
+56 EKIKSLEEEI

-133 DKEIKTERLSNYTKA
+133 DKEIKTERLDNYTKA

-163 SENPDN
+163 SENPEN
-169 LIFEPTYEVK
+169 LVIEPTFEVK
-179 KYEDVNLDSPVF
+179 KYDNVNLDSPVF
-191 DEISQMDEPDEEEET
+191 DEISQMDEPEDEETET
-206 TASVSEPEPEV
+206 SSAVKEEV
-217 KTLEEPATTDYQK
+217 KTEEEPVSDYQK

-243 YASIFGTGLDDEEEK
+243 YASIFGTGLDDDDHKESEPVAPSKEEVTEEE
-258 TDLKEPATEP
+258 P
-268 EVHTESEKSEESV
+268 
-281 LQEKK
+281 
-286 EESKDES
+286 SKDEVKDES
-293 LNIFDHENVSDGGFS
+293 VSNDLNIFEHENVSDGDGSFS
-308 FGGLS
+308 FDGLS
-313 EADLNME
+313 EADLNAE
-320 PEVEPEPVTTDNT
+320 PEAPLDDKKVEVKD
-333 MNSTDTEKENSL
+333 NSL
-345 SFEPVE
+345 SFESVTPSNDETE
-351 EKNDNE
+351 E
-357 NELINLFTEN
+357 LANLFTEN
-367 GVDYYNF
+367 GVDYYKF
-374 TKADQDR
+374 TATDQDR
-381 LKANYNKEMYKK
+381 LKSNYNKEMYKK

-400 NNIKLDEIYESADI
+400 NNIKLDSIYDSADL

-447 PFINSFDL
+447 PLINSFDL
-455 NEVIKS
+455 NEVVKS

>member
-10 SKLKAIISELED
+10 SKLKAIISELET
-22 KKSECESVLDDVKS
+22 KKSECEKVLDDVKS

-41 IDEAKRYKVD
+41 IDEAKGYKVD
-51 VDSAK
+51 VDNAK
-56 DKIKTLEEEI
+56 EKIKSLEEEI

-133 DKEIKTERLSNYTKA
+133 DKEIKTERLDNYTKA
-148 LEYYSKELNRIIDFA
+148 LEYYSKELNRIIDFS
-163 SENPDN
+163 SENPEN
-169 LIFEPTYEVK
+169 LVIEPTFEVK
-179 KYEDVNLDSPVF
+179 RYDNVNLDSPVF
-191 DEISQMDEPDEEEET
+191 DEISQMDEPEDEETET
-206 TASVSEPEPEV
+206 SSAVKEEV
-217 KTLEEPATTDYQK
+217 KTDEEPVSDYQK

-243 YASIFGTGLDDEEEK
+243 YASIFGTGLDDDDHKESEPVAPSKEEVTEEE
-258 TDLKEPATEP
+258 
-268 EVHTESEKSEESV
+268 S
-281 LQEKK
+281 
-286 EESKDES
+286 SKDEVKDEPVS
-293 LNIFDHENVSDGGFS
+293 NDLNIFEHENVSDGDGSFS
-308 FGGLS
+308 FDGLS
-313 EADLNME
+313 EADLNAE
-320 PEVEPEPVTTDNT
+320 PEAPLDDKKVEVKD
-333 MNSTDTEKENSL
+333 NSL
-345 SFEPVE
+345 SFESITPSNDETE
-351 EKNDNE
+351 E
-357 NELINLFTEN
+357 LANLFTEN
-367 GVDYYNF
+367 GVDYYKF
-374 TKADQDR
+374 TATDQDR
-381 LKANYNKEMYKK
+381 LKSNYNKEMYKK

-400 NNIKLDEIYESADI
+400 NNIKLDAIYDSADL

-447 PFINSFDL
+447 PLINSFDL
-455 NEVIKS
+455 NEVVKS

>member
-1 MINLINEIN
+1 MINLIKEIN
-10 SKLKAIISELED
+10 SKLKAIISELET
-22 KKSECESVLDDVKS
+22 KKSECEKVLDEVKS

-41 IDEAKRYKVD
+41 IDEAKGYKVD
-51 VDSAK
+51 VDNAK
-56 DKIKTLEEEI
+56 EKIKSLEEEI

-133 DKEIKTERLSNYTKA
+133 DKEIKTERLDNYTKA

-163 SENPDN
+163 SENPEN
-169 LIFEPTYEVK
+169 LVIEPTFEVK
-179 KYEDVNLDSPVF
+179 KYDNVNLDSPVF
-191 DEISQMDEPDEEEET
+191 DEISQMDEPEDEETET
-206 TASVSEPEPEV
+206 SSAVKEEV
-217 KTLEEPATTDYQK
+217 KTEEEPVSDYRK

-243 YASIFGTGLDDEEEK
+243 YASIFGTGLDDDDRKKSEPVVPSKEEVTEEE
-258 TDLKEPATEP
+258 P
-268 EVHTESEKSEESV
+268 
-281 LQEKK
+281 
-286 EESKDES
+286 SKDEVKDEPVS
-293 LNIFDHENVSDGGFS
+293 NVLNIFEHENVSDGDGSFS
-308 FGGLS
+308 FDGLS
-313 EADLNME
+313 EADLNA
-320 PEVEPEPVTTDNT
+320 EPEPPLDDKKVEVKD
-333 MNSTDTEKENSL
+333 NSL
-345 SFEPVE
+345 SFESVTPSNDETE
-351 EKNDNE
+351 E
-357 NELINLFTEN
+357 LANLFTEN
-367 GVDYYNF
+367 GVDYYKF
-374 TKADQDR
+374 TATDQDR
-381 LKANYNKEMYKK
+381 LKSNYNKEMYKK

-400 NNIKLDEIYESADI
+400 NNIKLDSIYDSADL

-447 PFINSFDL
+447 PLINSFDL
-455 NEVIKS
+455 NEVVKS

>member
-10 SKLKAIISELED
+10 SKLKAIISELET
-22 KKSECESVLDDVKS
+22 KKSECEKVLDEVKS

-41 IDEAKRYKVD
+41 IDEAKGYKVD
-51 VDSAK
+51 VDNAK
-56 DKIKTLEEEI
+56 EKIKSLEEEI

-133 DKEIKTERLSNYTKA
+133 DKEIKTERLDNYTKA
-148 LEYYSKELNRIIDFA
+148 LEYYSKELNRIIDFS
-163 SENPDN
+163 SENPEN
-169 LIFEPTYEVK
+169 LVIEPTFEVK
-179 KYEDVNLDSPVF
+179 KYDNVNLDSPVF
-191 DEISQMDEPDEEEET
+191 DEISQMDEPEDEETET
-206 TASVSEPEPEV
+206 SSAVKEEV
-217 KTLEEPATTDYQK
+217 KTEEEPVSDYQK

-243 YASIFGTGLDDEEEK
+243 YASIFGTGLDDDDHKESEPVAPFREEVTEEE
-258 TDLKEPATEP
+258 P
-268 EVHTESEKSEESV
+268 
-281 LQEKK
+281 
-286 EESKDES
+286 SKDEVKDEPVS
-293 LNIFDHENVSDGGFS
+293 NDLNIFEHENVSDGDGSFS
-308 FGGLS
+308 FDGLS
-313 EADLNME
+313 EADLNAE
-320 PEVEPEPVTTDNT
+320 PEAPLDDKKVEVKD
-333 MNSTDTEKENSL
+333 NSL
-345 SFEPVE
+345 SFESVTPSNDETE
-351 EKNDNE
+351 E
-357 NELINLFTEN
+357 LANLFTEN
-367 GVDYYNF
+367 GVDYYKF
-374 TKADQDR
+374 TATDQDR
-381 LKANYNKEMYKK
+381 LKSNYNKEMYKK

-400 NNIKLDEIYESADI
+400 NNIKLDSIYDSADL

-447 PFINSFDL
+447 PLINSFDL
-455 NEVIKS
+455 NEVVKS

>member
-1 MINLINEIN
+1 MINLIKEIN
-10 SKLKAIISELED
+10 SKLKAIISELET
-22 KKSECESVLDDVKS
+22 KKSECEKVLDDVKS

-41 IDEAKRYKVD
+41 IDEAKGYKVD

-133 DKEIKTERLSNYTKA
+133 DKEIKTERLDNYTKA

-163 SENPDN
+163 SENPEN
-169 LIFEPTYEVK
+169 LVIEPTFEVK
-179 KYEDVNLDSPVF
+179 KYDNVNLDSPVF
-191 DEISQMDEPDEEEET
+191 DEISQMDEPEDEETET
-206 TASVSEPEPEV
+206 SSAVKEEV
-217 KTLEEPATTDYQK
+217 KTEEEPVSDYQK

-243 YASIFGTGLDDEEEK
+243 YASIFGTGLDDDHKESEPVVPSKEEVTEEE
-258 TDLKEPATEP
+258 P
-268 EVHTESEKSEESV
+268 
-281 LQEKK
+281 
-286 EESKDES
+286 SKDEVKDEPVS
-293 LNIFDHENVSDGGFS
+293 NDLNIFEHENVSDGDGSFS
-308 FGGLS
+308 FDGLS
-313 EADLNME
+313 EADLNAE
-320 PEVEPEPVTTDNT
+320 PEAPLDDKKVEVKD
-333 MNSTDTEKENSL
+333 NSL
-345 SFEPVE
+345 SFESVTPSNDETE
-351 EKNDNE
+351 E
-357 NELINLFTEN
+357 LANLFTEN
-367 GVDYYNF
+367 GVDYYKF
-374 TKADQDR
+374 TATDQDR
-381 LKANYNKEMYKK
+381 LKSNYNKEMYKK

-400 NNIKLDEIYESADI
+400 NNIKLDAIYDSADL

-447 PFINSFDL
+447 PLINSFDL
-455 NEVIKS
+455 NEVVKS

>member
-10 SKLKAIISELED
+10 SKLKAIISELET
-22 KKSECESVLDDVKS
+22 KKSECEKVLDEVKS

-41 IDEAKRYKVD
+41 IDEAKGYKVD
-51 VDSAK
+51 VDNAK
-56 DKIKTLEEEI
+56 EKIKSLEEEI

-115 ELTEKARAIKDLL
+115 ELTEKARAIKELL

-133 DKEIKTERLSNYTKA
+133 DKEIKTERLDNYTKA
-148 LEYYSKELNRIIDFA
+148 LKYYSKKLNRIIDFS
-163 SENPDN
+163 SENPEN
-169 LIFEPTYEVK
+169 LVIEPTFEVK
-179 KYEDVNLDSPVF
+179 KYDNVNFDSPVF
-191 DEISQMDEPDEEEET
+191 DEISQMDEPEDEETEISSAVKE
-206 TASVSEPEPEV
+206 EV
-217 KTLEEPATTDYQK
+217 KTVEEPVSDYQK
-230 IDFKALNDSIDSE
+230 IDFNALNDSIDSE
-243 YASIFGTGLDDEEEK
+243 YASIFGTGLDDDHKKSEPLVPSKEEVTEEE
-258 TDLKEPATEP
+258 P
-268 EVHTESEKSEESV
+268 
-281 LQEKK
+281 
-286 EESKDES
+286 SKDEVKDEPVS
-293 LNIFDHENVSDGGFS
+293 NDLNIFEHENVSDGDGSFS
-308 FGGLS
+308 FDGLS
-313 EADLNME
+313 EADLNAE
-320 PEVEPEPVTTDNT
+320 PEAPLDDKKVEVKD
-333 MNSTDTEKENSL
+333 NSL
-345 SFEPVE
+345 SFESVTPSNDETE
-351 EKNDNE
+351 E
-357 NELINLFTEN
+357 LANLFTEN
-367 GVDYYNF
+367 GVDYYKF
-374 TKADQDR
+374 TATDQDR
-381 LKANYNKEMYKK
+381 LKSNYNKEMYKK

-400 NNIKLDEIYESADI
+400 NNIKLDSIYDSADL

-447 PFINSFDL
+447 PLINSFDL
-455 NEVIKS
+455 NEVVKS

>member
-10 SKLKAIISELED
+10 SKLKAIISELET
-22 KKSECESVLDDVKS
+22 KKSECEKVLDDVKS

-41 IDEAKRYKVD
+41 IDEAKGYKVD
-51 VDSAK
+51 VDNAK
-56 DKIKTLEEEI
+56 EKIKSLEEEI

-133 DKEIKTERLSNYTKA
+133 DKEIKTERLDNYTKA
-148 LEYYSKELNRIIDFA
+148 LEYYSKELNRIIDFS
-163 SENPDN
+163 SENPEN
-169 LIFEPTYEVK
+169 LVIEPTFEVK
-179 KYEDVNLDSPVF
+179 KYDNVNLDSPVF
-191 DEISQMDEPDEEEET
+191 DEISQMDEPEDEETET
-206 TASVSEPEPEV
+206 SSAVKEEV
-217 KTLEEPATTDYQK
+217 KTEEEPVSDYQK

-243 YASIFGTGLDDEEEK
+243 YASIFGTGLDDDDHKESEPVAPSKEEVTEEE
-258 TDLKEPATEP
+258 P
-268 EVHTESEKSEESV
+268 
-281 LQEKK
+281 
-286 EESKDES
+286 SKDEVKDEPVS
-293 LNIFDHENVSDGGFS
+293 NDLNIFEHENVSDGDGSFS
-308 FGGLS
+308 FDGLS
-313 EADLNME
+313 EADLNAE
-320 PEVEPEPVTTDNT
+320 PEAPLDDKKVEVKD
-333 MNSTDTEKENSL
+333 NSL
-345 SFEPVE
+345 SFESVTPSNDETE
-351 EKNDNE
+351 E
-357 NELINLFTEN
+357 LANLFTEN
-367 GVDYYNF
+367 GVDYYKF
-374 TKADQDR
+374 TATDQDR
-381 LKANYNKEMYKK
+381 LKSNYNKEMYKK

-400 NNIKLDEIYESADI
+400 NNIKLDSIYDSADL

-447 PFINSFDL
+447 PLINSFDL
-455 NEVIKS
+455 NEVVKS

>member
-1 MINLINEIN
+1 MINLIKEIN
-10 SKLKAIISELED
+10 SKLKAIISELET
-22 KKSECESVLDDVKS
+22 KKSECEKVLDDVKS

-41 IDEAKRYKVD
+41 IDEAKGYKVD
-51 VDSAK
+51 VDNAK
-56 DKIKTLEEEI
+56 EKIKFLEEEI

-133 DKEIKTERLSNYTKA
+133 DKEIKTERLDNYTKA
-148 LEYYSKELNRIIDFA
+148 LEYYSKELNRIIDFS
-163 SENPDN
+163 SENPEN
-169 LIFEPTYEVK
+169 LVIEPTFEVK
-179 KYEDVNLDSPVF
+179 KYDNVNLDSPVF
-191 DEISQMDEPDEEEET
+191 DEISQMDEPEDEETET
-206 TASVSEPEPEV
+206 SSAVKEEV
-217 KTLEEPATTDYQK
+217 KTEEKPVSDYQK

-243 YASIFGTGLDDEEEK
+243 YASIFGTGLDDDDHKESEPVAPFREEVTEEE
-258 TDLKEPATEP
+258 P
-268 EVHTESEKSEESV
+268 
-281 LQEKK
+281 
-286 EESKDES
+286 SKDEVKDEPVS
-293 LNIFDHENVSDGGFS
+293 NDLNIFEHENVSDGDGSFS
-308 FGGLS
+308 FDGLS
-313 EADLNME
+313 EADLNAE
-320 PEVEPEPVTTDNT
+320 PEAPLDDKKVEVKD
-333 MNSTDTEKENSL
+333 NSL
-345 SFEPVE
+345 SFESVTPSNDETE
-351 EKNDNE
+351 E
-357 NELINLFTEN
+357 LANLFTEN
-367 GVDYYNF
+367 GVDYYKF
-374 TKADQDR
+374 TATDQDR
-381 LKANYNKEMYKK
+381 LKSNYNKEMYKK

-400 NNIKLDEIYESADI
+400 NNIKLDSIYDSADL

-447 PFINSFDL
+447 PLINSFDL
-455 NEVIKS
+455 NEVVKS

>member
-1 MINLINEIN
+1 MINLIKEIN
-10 SKLKAIISELED
+10 SKLKAIISELET
-22 KKSECESVLDDVKS
+22 KKSECEKVLDEVKS

-41 IDEAKRYKVD
+41 IDEAKGYKVD
-51 VDSAK
+51 VDNAK
-56 DKIKTLEEEI
+56 EKIKSLEEEI

-133 DKEIKTERLSNYTKA
+133 DKEIKTERLDNYTKA

-163 SENPDN
+163 SENPEN
-169 LIFEPTYEVK
+169 LVIEPTFEVK
-179 KYEDVNLDSPVF
+179 KYDNVNLDSPVF
-191 DEISQMDEPDEEEET
+191 DEISQMDEPEDEETET
-206 TASVSEPEPEV
+206 SSAVKEEV
-217 KTLEEPATTDYQK
+217 KTEEEPVSDYQK

-243 YASIFGTGLDDEEEK
+243 YASIFGTGLDDDHKESEPVVPSKEEVTEEE
-258 TDLKEPATEP
+258 P
-268 EVHTESEKSEESV
+268 
-281 LQEKK
+281 
-286 EESKDES
+286 SKDEVKDEPVS
-293 LNIFDHENVSDGGFS
+293 NDLNIFEHENVSDGDGSFS
-308 FGGLS
+308 FDGLS
-313 EADLNME
+313 EADLNAE
-320 PEVEPEPVTTDNT
+320 PEAPLDDKKVEVKD
-333 MNSTDTEKENSL
+333 NSL
-345 SFEPVE
+345 SFESFIPSNDETE
-351 EKNDNE
+351 E
-357 NELINLFTEN
+357 LANLFTEN
-367 GVDYYNF
+367 GVDYYKF
-374 TKADQDR
+374 TATDQDR
-381 LKANYNKEMYKK
+381 LKSNYNKEMYKK

-400 NNIKLDEIYESADI
+400 NNIKLDAIYDSADL

-447 PFINSFDL
+447 PLINSFDL
-455 NEVIKS
+455 NEVVKS

>member
-1 MINLINEIN
+1 MINLIKEIN
-10 SKLKAIISELED
+10 SKLKAIISELET
-22 KKSECESVLDDVKS
+22 KKSECEKVLDDVKS

-41 IDEAKRYKVD
+41 IDEAKGYKVD
-51 VDSAK
+51 VDNAK
-56 DKIKTLEEEI
+56 EKIKSLEEEI

-133 DKEIKTERLSNYTKA
+133 DKEIKTERLDNYTKA
-148 LEYYSKELNRIIDFA
+148 LEYYSKELNRIIDFS
-163 SENPDN
+163 SENPEN
-169 LIFEPTYEVK
+169 LVIEPTFEVK
-179 KYEDVNLDSPVF
+179 KYDNVNLDSPVF
-191 DEISQMDEPDEEEET
+191 DEISQMDEPEDEETET
-206 TASVSEPEPEV
+206 SSAVKEEV
-217 KTLEEPATTDYQK
+217 KTEEKPVSDYQK

-243 YASIFGTGLDDEEEK
+243 YASIFGTGLDDDDHKESEPVAPSREEVTEEEPSK
-258 TDLKEPATEP
+258 G
-268 EVHTESEKSEESV
+268 EV
-281 LQEKK
+281 
-286 EESKDES
+286 KDEPVS
-293 LNIFDHENVSDGGFS
+293 NDLNIFEHENVSDGDGSFS
-308 FGGLS
+308 FDGLS
-313 EADLNME
+313 EADLNAE
-320 PEVEPEPVTTDNT
+320 PEAPLDDKKVEVKD
-333 MNSTDTEKENSL
+333 NSL
-345 SFEPVE
+345 SFESVTPSNDETE
-351 EKNDNE
+351 E
-357 NELINLFTEN
+357 LANLFTEN
-367 GVDYYNF
+367 GVDYYKF
-374 TKADQDR
+374 TATDQDR
-381 LKANYNKEMYKK
+381 LKSNYNKEMYKK

-400 NNIKLDEIYESADI
+400 NNIKLDSIYDSADL

-447 PFINSFDL
+447 PLINSFDL
-455 NEVIKS
+455 NEVVKS

>member
-1 MINLINEIN
+1 MINLIKEIN
-10 SKLKAIISELED
+10 SKLKAIISELET
-22 KKSECESVLDDVKS
+22 KKSECEKVLDEVKS

-41 IDEAKRYKVD
+41 IDEAKGYKVD
-51 VDSAK
+51 VDNAK
-56 DKIKTLEEEI
+56 EKIKSLEEEI

-133 DKEIKTERLSNYTKA
+133 DKEIKTERLDNYTKA

-163 SENPDN
+163 SENPEN
-169 LIFEPTYEVK
+169 LVIEPTFEVK
-179 KYEDVNLDSPVF
+179 KYDNVNLDSPVF
-191 DEISQMDEPDEEEET
+191 DEISQMNEPEDEETETSSAVKEE
-206 TASVSEPEPEV
+206 A
-217 KTLEEPATTDYQK
+217 KTEEEPVSDYQK

-243 YASIFGTGLDDEEEK
+243 YASIFGTGLDDDDHKESEPVAPSKEEVTEEE
-258 TDLKEPATEP
+258 P
-268 EVHTESEKSEESV
+268 
-281 LQEKK
+281 
-286 EESKDES
+286 SKDEVKDEPVS
-293 LNIFDHENVSDGGFS
+293 NDLNIFEHENVSDGDGSFS
-308 FGGLS
+308 FDGLS
-313 EADLNME
+313 EADLNAE
-320 PEVEPEPVTTDNT
+320 PEAPLDDKKVEVKD
-333 MNSTDTEKENSL
+333 NSL
-345 SFEPVE
+345 SFESVTPSNDETE
-351 EKNDNE
+351 E
-357 NELINLFTEN
+357 LANLFTEN
-367 GVDYYNF
+367 GVDYYKF
-374 TKADQDR
+374 TATDQDR
-381 LKANYNKEMYKK
+381 LKSNYNKEMYKK

-400 NNIKLDEIYESADI
+400 NNIKLDAIYDSADL

-447 PFINSFDL
+447 PLINSFDL
-455 NEVIKS
+455 NEVVKS

>member
-1 MINLINEIN
+1 MINLIKEIN
-10 SKLKAIISELED
+10 SKLKAIISELET
-22 KKSECESVLDDVKS
+22 KKSECEKVLDDVKS

-41 IDEAKRYKVD
+41 IDEAKGYKVD
-51 VDSAK
+51 VDNAK
-56 DKIKTLEEEI
+56 EKIKSLEEEI

-133 DKEIKTERLSNYTKA
+133 DKEIKTERLDNYTKA
-148 LEYYSKELNRIIDFA
+148 LEYYSKELNRIIDFS
-163 SENPDN
+163 SENPEN
-169 LIFEPTYEVK
+169 LVIEPTFEVK
-179 KYEDVNLDSPVF
+179 KYDNVNLDSPVF
-191 DEISQMDEPDEEEET
+191 DEISQMDEPEDEETET
-206 TASVSEPEPEV
+206 SSAVKEEV
-217 KTLEEPATTDYQK
+217 KTEEEPVSDYQK

-243 YASIFGTGLDDEEEK
+243 YASIFGTGLDDDDHKESEPVAPFKEEVTEEE
-258 TDLKEPATEP
+258 P
-268 EVHTESEKSEESV
+268 
-281 LQEKK
+281 
-286 EESKDES
+286 SKDEVKDEPVS
-293 LNIFDHENVSDGGFS
+293 NDLNIFEHENVSDGDGSFS
-308 FGGLS
+308 FDGLS
-313 EADLNME
+313 EADLNAE
-320 PEVEPEPVTTDNT
+320 PEAPLDDKKVEVKD
-333 MNSTDTEKENSL
+333 NSL
-345 SFEPVE
+345 SFESVTPSNDETE
-351 EKNDNE
+351 E
-357 NELINLFTEN
+357 LANLFTEN
-367 GVDYYNF
+367 GVDYYKF
-374 TKADQDR
+374 TATDQDR
-381 LKANYNKEMYKK
+381 LKSNYNKEMYKK

-400 NNIKLDEIYESADI
+400 NNIKLDAIYDSADL

-447 PFINSFDL
+447 PLINSFDL
-455 NEVIKS
+455 NEVVKS